1 MPVEDPMSGL
11 VCGPPAESQVEQRVK
26 WIEKGLVFVCA
37 QWVYLVNL
45 TPVILA
51 RYVR

>member
-1 MPVEDPMSGL
+1 MPVEDPMSVL
-11 VCGPPAESQVEQRVK
+11 VSGPHAENQVKQRVK
-26 WIEKGLVFVCA
+26 WIEKGVVFVCA
-37 QWVYLVNL
+37 QWVYLVSL